1 VPVTAVKTL
10 TIDLAER
17 AYPIHI
23 GPGLLGRADL
33 LESVLPKGPWLVV
46 SNTTVAPLYLP
57 RLRQSFPNRRLA
69 ECVLPDG
76 EEHKTQATLGTVYDA
91 LAAARINRDGAVI
104 ALGGGVIGDVAGF
117 AAATWQRGVSIAQ
130 LPTTLLSQVDSSVG
144 GKTAV
149 NHPAGKNLIG
159 AFHQPAVV
167 LADLDT
173 LETLP
178 ERELRAGL
186 AEVIKYGLIADVE
199 FLVWLEAAMPRLLAR
214 DREAL
219 AYAIERSCATKARIV
234 ALDERETGP
243 RALLNFGHT
252 FGHAIENAAGY
263 GAWLHGEAV
272 AAGMV
277 LAAETSARLGSIT
290 ADDVARVR
298 ALIESAG
305 LPVQAPR
312 IGVER
317 ARSLMALDKKVQGG
331 RVRLVLLRSLGDA
344 CVSADYD
351 DSALDAVLRTEL
363 SA

>member
-1 VPVTAVKTL
+1 MAVTAVKTL
-10 TIDLAER
+10 SIDLAAR

-23 GPGLLGRADL
+23 GPGLLARADL
-33 LESVLPKGPWLVV
+33 LDAALPKGPWLVV
-46 SNTTVAPLYLP
+46 SNTTVAPLYLA
-57 RLRQSFPNRRLA
+57 RLRQTFPQRRLA
-69 ECVLPDG
+69 ECILPDG
-76 EEHKTQATLGTVYDA
+76 EEHKTQATLARVYDA
-91 LAAARINRDGAVI
+91 LAAARVNRDGAVL
-104 ALGGGVIGDVAGF
+104 ALGGGVIGDVAGY
-117 AAATWQRGVSIAQ
+117 AAATWQRGVAVAQ

-173 LETLP
+173 LDTLP
-178 ERELRAGL
+178 DRELRAGL
-186 AEVIKYGLIADVE
+186 AEVIKYGLIADTE
-199 FLVWLEAAMPRLLAR
+199 FLDWLETAMPRLLAR

-219 AYAIERSCATKARIV
+219 AFAVERSCATKARIV

-272 AAGMV
+272 AVGMV
-277 LAAETSARLGSIT
+277 LAAETSSRLGWIT
-290 ADDVARVR
+290 SADVARIRSLVER
-298 ALIESAG
+298 AG

-331 RVRLVLLRSLGDA
+331 RVRLVLLRALGDA

-351 DSALDAVLRTEL
+351 DAALDSVLFGEL